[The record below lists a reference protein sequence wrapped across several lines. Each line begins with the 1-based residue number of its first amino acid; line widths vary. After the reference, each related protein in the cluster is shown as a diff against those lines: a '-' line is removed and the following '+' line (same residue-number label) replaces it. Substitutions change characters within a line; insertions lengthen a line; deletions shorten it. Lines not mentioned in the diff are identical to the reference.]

1 MSTLITVA
9 SQLTPPMLVIFGLA
23 ISVVADTYI
32 DKKQKKLIL
41 AVLILGM
48 AVLILIS
55 HDFHLPVE
63 ILQTAFPT
71 AEKL

>member
-1 MSTLITVA
+1 MAALS
-9 SQLTPPMLVIFGLA
+9 
-23 ISVVADTYI
+23 ADTVGLLVFAVGLLI
-32 DKKQKKLIL
+32 LVLVFTVLIL